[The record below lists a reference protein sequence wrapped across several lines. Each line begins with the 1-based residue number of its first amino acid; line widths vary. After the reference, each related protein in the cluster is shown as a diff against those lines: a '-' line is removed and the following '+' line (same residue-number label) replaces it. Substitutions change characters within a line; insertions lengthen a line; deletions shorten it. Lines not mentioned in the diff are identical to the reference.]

1 MGFCVVFMY
10 FFSQE
15 TSLKNGAVIICL
27 LASKFLSL
35 RIFTQCYTRAGSN
48 CPKTLKQKT
57 KALTCLEQ
65 QHETIQLLLQTCSY
79 LGKVLLIT
87 ANPLLQFTCW
97 SWQKNK
103 QVNITSHP
111 HFKAFL
117 ASNESALLLNYLL
130 WDSQRN
136 ILCFLHTVFHSQGA
150 HGTQKPLAIFR
161 DYSSFLILYVRI
173 DSQIYLSTFC

>member
-35 RIFTQCYTRAGSN
+35 RIYTQCYTRAGSN

-97 SWQKNK
+97 SWQKK
-103 QVNITSHP
+103 QTGQYNFPPPLQGLFGIKWISPFIKLPSLGFSEKYLVLPSYSFSQSGCSWHSETSC
-111 HFKAFL
+111 
-117 ASNESALLLNYLL
+117 YL
-130 WDSQRN
+130 
-136 ILCFLHTVFHSQGA
+136 
-150 HGTQKPLAIFR
+150 
-161 DYSSFLILYVRI
+161 
-173 DSQIYLSTFC
+173 